1 MEAIRLVL
9 LFLHLLGFAVLLGA
23 FIAQLRL
30 KLPKVSSGMLH
41 GAIAQLVTG
50 VALVGVRE
58 AADMT
63 VVHAKIGAKLGIDVI
78 LLVIAIVGMRRTT
91 SPWPFYTVGA
101 LTVVEAAVAVFW
113 T

>member
-1 MEAIRLVL
+1 
-9 LFLHLLGFAVLLGA
+9 
-23 FIAQLRL
+23 
-30 KLPKVSSGMLH
+30 
-41 GAIAQLVTG
+41 
-50 VALVGVRE
+50 
-58 AADMT
+58 MT